1 MSWKKHFT
9 VYNNTNQKSSRKSK
23 GSVEGYNT
31 RFQSWLPEVYS
42 GMPNRIERYMQYDQ
56 MDMDVEINMALD
68 TIAEFSTQIDDET
81 ELPFTIKYKKEPTD
95 TETKVLNN
103 ALTQWCNINEWDR
116 RIFKTFRNVI
126 KYGDQP
132 FIRDPE
138 TWELMYVN
146 PQDVTGVVI
155 NESEGKNPAQY
166 ILRNLDLNLQDKTAT
181 TPIAVNRNAG
191 STTQSPFSSARTG
204 ASTSYNT
211 NVTSLNTTQEEFNV
225 DSSNVIHVA
234 LSEGMDANYPFGSSI
249 LDSVFKTYKQKE
261 LLEDSLIIYRVQR
274 APERRVFYIDTGD
287 MPPHRATAFLEQM
300 KMEVH
305 QKRIPNKTGGGSSIM
320 DAQYNPMCLT
330 LDTKIPLLDG
340 RTLELNELIS
350 EYQNG
355 KENWAYSCDPETGK
369 IVPGVI
375 TWAGVTRK
383 NAEVVKLTFDNGK
396 TLTVTPDHKIPVFG
410 KGFVEAQNLTP
421 EDSLISFETRGEKL
435 PSSNNDTTYTQVF
448 DHEEKEWKFVHR
460 LVAGYFR
467 KLNQHQEFTYILEGN
482 KNVVHHKDFNRY
494 NNDPRNLQWMNAED
508 HFKFHGDTNFW
519 NSVTPEEADRVK
531 NKIRKTLQDRWNNL
545 SNDQREK
552 ELNKILDTQMKAVWL
567 RQNDPVYKEN
577 YRKNIG
583 ESRLK
588 FLEKNSNFVKDGW
601 YKGTKT
607 YQENYLNQNKNYSFR
622 MIQIIAETV
631 KKYNSNKKETIHLLS
646 NNQEF
651 LNEIEINNPSD
662 DPKKNCKIIYDKVTN
677 TTLDKTLWHF
687 GYKGWKDFKEKLNV
701 FNHRLVKIEYLNNSQ
716 DTGTITIDGNER
728 WHDYHTFATDSGIF
742 VKNSILEDYF
752 FSQTCLSLGT
762 NIPLLDGRELPLSE
776 IIDEYH
782 QGKENWVY
790 GLSDKTHELE
800 AAKITWAGI
809 TRKNAKVL
817 KVVLDNGESV
827 IATPDHRF
835 ITRDGKEVEAKDLDI
850 GDSLM
855 PLTLMKGY
863 SGPNQNNKK
872 YMRYVSN
879 NDGKRKFVHST
890 IANKPIGKDTQVH
903 HKDFDSFNNNPSNL
917 QIMKTEDHIQL
928 HKEIGTYSLTTMW
941 KDPEGRKKLI
951 AGMRKMYDNA
961 DEEFMKKISE
971 RNRKNTISYWNNLD
985 EDIKNKK
992 IEAIKDLQKYV
1003 SDKKRINYDINMF
1016 NAMVECFDNGYT
1028 SVKTLSKELRTYQKF
1043 IDAYNNAN
1051 PYIIRD
1057 KQHKEKLC
1065 VTDTTLNKIVN
1076 VVGYR
1081 TFGNWKEEYT
1091 NIPKFSNKKISRQ
1104 NHKIV
1109 DIIELEDTI
1118 DTGDITIESDSD
1130 SHWFG
1135 LSSGIYVHNS
1145 EGRGSKVEVLP
1156 GGQSLGEIE
1165 DLLFF
1170 SDKLMRGLRV
1180 PNSYMPQQS
1189 SNDSGMN
1196 FTDGR
1201 VGTAFIQEFRFNK
1214 YCLRL
1219 QNTIQPVF
1227 DREFKRFMKN
1237 RGFNIDS
1244 SMFELQFPEPQ
1255 SFSDYRQIE
1264 LDSAKAGVFAQLEGV
1279 DYLSRRFILKKYL
1292 GLSDSE
1298 ILENERLYQ
1307 EENPEISGSAAEP
1320 GMEDIGLRGGDDFD
1334 EDIDLDD
1341 FDDDGIGDEE
1351 GLDSPISGAEGAEDP
1366 PEQGQT

>member
-9 VYNNTNQKSSRKSK
+9 VYNNTNGKSSKNSR

-68 TIAEFSTQIDDET
+68 TIAEFSTQIDEET

-95 TETKVLNN
+95 TETKVLNK
-103 ALTQWCNINEWDR
+103 ALSQWCNINEWDK

-211 NVTSLNTTQEEFNV
+211 NVTSLNTTQEEYHV

-234 LSEGMDANYPFGSSI
+234 LSEGMDANYPFGNSI

-261 LLEDSLIIYRVQR
+261 LLEDALIIYRVQR

-287 MPPHRATAFLEQM
+287 MPPHRAAAFLEKM

-320 DAQYNPMCLT
+320 DAQYNPM
-330 LDTKIPLLDG
+330 
-340 RTLELNELIS
+340 
-350 EYQNG
+350 
-355 KENWAYSCDPETGK
+355 
-369 IVPGVI
+369 
-375 TWAGVTRK
+375 
-383 NAEVVKLTFDNGK
+383 
-396 TLTVTPDHKIPVFG
+396 
-410 KGFVEAQNLTP
+410 
-421 EDSLISFETRGEKL
+421 
-435 PSSNNDTTYTQVF
+435 
-448 DHEEKEWKFVHR
+448 
-460 LVAGYFR
+460 
-467 KLNQHQEFTYILEGN
+467 
-482 KNVVHHKDFNRY
+482 
-494 NNDPRNLQWMNAED
+494 
-508 HFKFHGDTNFW
+508 
-519 NSVTPEEADRVK
+519 
-531 NKIRKTLQDRWNNL
+531 
-545 SNDQREK
+545 
-552 ELNKILDTQMKAVWL
+552 
-567 RQNDPVYKEN
+567 
-577 YRKNIG
+577 
-583 ESRLK
+583 
-588 FLEKNSNFVKDGW
+588 
-601 YKGTKT
+601 
-607 YQENYLNQNKNYSFR
+607 
-622 MIQIIAETV
+622 
-631 KKYNSNKKETIHLLS
+631 
-646 NNQEF
+646 
-651 LNEIEINNPSD
+651 
-662 DPKKNCKIIYDKVTN
+662 
-677 TTLDKTLWHF
+677 
-687 GYKGWKDFKEKLNV
+687 
-701 FNHRLVKIEYLNNSQ
+701 
-716 DTGTITIDGNER
+716 
-728 WHDYHTFATDSGIF
+728 
-742 VKNSILEDYF
+742 SILEDYF
-752 FSQTCLSLGT
+752 FNQTCLSLDT
-762 NIPLLDGRELPLSE
+762 NIPLLDGRELTLNE

-790 GLSDKTHELE
+790 GLSDKTHEFE

-817 KVVLDNGESV
+817 KVILNNEESV
-827 IATPDHRF
+827 ITTPDHRF
-835 ITRDGKEVEAKDLDI
+835 ITRDGEEVEAKDLSI

-855 PLTLMKGY
+855 PLTL
-863 SGPNQNNKK
+863 
-872 YMRYVSN
+872 
-879 NDGKRKFVHST
+879 T
-890 IANKPIGKDTQVH
+890 
-903 HKDFDSFNNNPSNL
+903 
-917 QIMKTEDHIQL
+917 
-928 HKEIGTYSLTTMW
+928 KEQ
-941 KDPEGRKKLI
+941 
-951 AGMRKMYDNA
+951 YDY
-961 DEEFMKKISE
+961 KI
-971 RNRKNTISYWNNLD
+971 I
-985 EDIKNKK
+985 
-992 IEAIKDLQKYV
+992 
-1003 SDKKRINYDINMF
+1003 
-1016 NAMVECFDNGYT
+1016 
-1028 SVKTLSKELRTYQKF
+1028 
-1043 IDAYNNAN
+1043 
-1051 PYIIRD
+1051 
-1057 KQHKEKLC
+1057 
-1065 VTDTTLNKIVN
+1065 
-1076 VVGYR
+1076 
-1081 TFGNWKEEYT
+1081 
-1091 NIPKFSNKKISRQ
+1091 
-1104 NHKIV
+1104 
-1109 DIIELEDTI
+1109 DIIELEYTI
-1118 DTGDITIESDSD
+1118 DTGDITIESDSN

-1156 GGQSLGEIE
+1156 GGQCIALDTKIKLLDGRDLELSEIIKEYEQGKENWVYSVDPITGKIVGGPITWAGVTRKNAEVVKVTLDNGESVITTPDHKFLLRNGEYKEAALLNSGDSLMPHYERKAPIINGKNDYTQVFDNEKQKWEFVHRKIANQFKTNIVEEFRYKSEFNELPAKTIHHKDHNRHNNNPDNLCFMNSKDHYIYHSDCGFTKENQIKGTIAAKERMEYLKENNPESVLERNKKFSESLKKYINSLPEEEKMERFEILKKYSKYGSEILNKKIKEDSEFRENFGNLISQGQKKSKNEKPDIWRKRSDNIKRLNSERMKSDEYKENILKNQRIKYSDLMFDIIISYMNKNNYTRNELISKLNNDDTFIKEFKKINEITKAANFENNGEFKLQHLIGILKYNNYKNWKEFKKDLQTEFYNHKVVSVELLDYRIDTGDITVDGDEIYHNYHNFSISAGIFISNSLGEIE

-1219 QNTIQPVF
+1219 QNTMQPVF

-1307 EENPEISGSAAEP
+1307 EENPEISGSASEG
-1320 GMEDIGLRGGDDFD
+1320 GMDEIGLRGGDDFD
-1334 EDIDLDD
+1334 EDIDLEDMGDD
-1341 FDDDGIGDEE
+1341 FGDDE
-1351 GLDSPISGAEGAEDP
+1351 GGLESPISGAEGAEEP
-1366 PEQGQT
+1366 PEEGQT

>member
-9 VYNNTNQKSSRKSK
+9 VYNNTNGKSSKNSR

-68 TIAEFSTQIDDET
+68 TIAEFSTQIDEET

-95 TETKVLNN
+95 TETKVLNK
-103 ALTQWCNINEWDR
+103 ALSQWCNINEWDK

-211 NVTSLNTTQEEFNV
+211 NVTSLNTTQEEYHV

-234 LSEGMDANYPFGSSI
+234 LSEGMDANYPFGNSI

-261 LLEDSLIIYRVQR
+261 LLEDALIIYRVQR

-287 MPPHRATAFLEQM
+287 MPPHRAAAFLEKM

-383 NAEVVKLTFDNGK
+383 NAEVIKLTFDNGK

-421 EDSLISFETRGEKL
+421 EDSLISFETRFEKL
-435 PSSNNDTTYTQVF
+435 PSSDNDTTYTQVF
-448 DHEEKEWKFVHR
+448 DHKEKEWKFVHR

-467 KLNQHQEFTYILEGN
+467 RLNQHQEFTYILEGN
-482 KNVVHHKDFNRY
+482 KNAVHHKDFNRY

-508 HFKFHGDTNFW
+508 HFKFNGDTNFW
-519 NSVTPEEADRVK
+519 NSITPEETDRVK

-545 SNDQREK
+545 SNEQREK
-552 ELNKILDTQMKAVWL
+552 ELNKILDNQKKAVWS
-567 RQNDPVYKEN
+567 RQNEPVYKEN
-577 YRKNIG
+577 YRKNARA
-583 ESRLK
+583 SRLK
-588 FLEKNSNFVKDGW
+588 FLEKNPNFIKDV
-601 YKGTKT
+601 YHKNTKT
-607 YQENYLNQNKNYSFR
+607 DQENYPNQNKNYSFR
-622 MIQIIAETV
+622 MLQIIAETV
-631 KKYNSNKKETIHLLS
+631 RKHNSNKKETIQLLS

-651 LNEIEINNPSD
+651 LNEIKVNNPSD
-662 DPKKNCKIIYDKVTN
+662 PKNNCKTIHDKVTN

-687 GYKGWKDFKEKLNV
+687 GYKGWSDFKEKLNV
-701 FNHRLVKIEYLNNSQ
+701 FNHRLVKIEYLDNTQ

-728 WHDYHTFATDSGIF
+728 WHDYHTFATNSGIF

-752 FSQTCLSLGT
+752 FNQT
-762 NIPLLDGRELPLSE
+762 
-776 IIDEYH
+776 
-782 QGKENWVY
+782 
-790 GLSDKTHELE
+790 
-800 AAKITWAGI
+800 
-809 TRKNAKVL
+809 
-817 KVVLDNGESV
+817 
-827 IATPDHRF
+827 
-835 ITRDGKEVEAKDLDI
+835 
-850 GDSLM
+850 
-855 PLTLMKGY
+855 
-863 SGPNQNNKK
+863 
-872 YMRYVSN
+872 
-879 NDGKRKFVHST
+879 
-890 IANKPIGKDTQVH
+890 
-903 HKDFDSFNNNPSNL
+903 
-917 QIMKTEDHIQL
+917 
-928 HKEIGTYSLTTMW
+928 
-941 KDPEGRKKLI
+941 
-951 AGMRKMYDNA
+951 
-961 DEEFMKKISE
+961 
-971 RNRKNTISYWNNLD
+971 
-985 EDIKNKK
+985 
-992 IEAIKDLQKYV
+992 
-1003 SDKKRINYDINMF
+1003 
-1016 NAMVECFDNGYT
+1016 
-1028 SVKTLSKELRTYQKF
+1028 
-1043 IDAYNNAN
+1043 
-1051 PYIIRD
+1051 
-1057 KQHKEKLC
+1057 
-1065 VTDTTLNKIVN
+1065 
-1076 VVGYR
+1076 
-1081 TFGNWKEEYT
+1081 
-1091 NIPKFSNKKISRQ
+1091 
-1104 NHKIV
+1104 
-1109 DIIELEDTI
+1109 
-1118 DTGDITIESDSD
+1118 
-1130 SHWFG
+1130 
-1135 LSSGIYVHNS
+1135 S

-1219 QNTIQPVF
+1219 QNTMQPVF

-1307 EENPEISGSAAEP
+1307 EENPEISGSASES
-1320 GMEDIGLRGGDDFD
+1320 GMDDIGLRGGDDFD
-1334 EDIDLDD
+1334 EDIDLENMGDD
-1341 FDDDGIGDEE
+1341 FGDDE
-1351 GLDSPISGAEGAEDP
+1351 GGLESPISGAEGAEET
-1366 PEQGQT
+1366 PEEGQT

>member
-9 VYNNTNQKSSRKSK
+9 VYNNTNGKSSRNSK

-68 TIAEFSTQIDDET
+68 TIAEFSTQIDEET

-95 TETKVLNN
+95 TETKVLNK
-103 ALTQWCNINEWDR
+103 ALSQWCNINEWDK

-211 NVTSLNTTQEEFNV
+211 NVTSLNTTQEEYHV

-234 LSEGMDANYPFGSSI
+234 LSEGMDANYPFGNSI

-287 MPPHRATAFLEQM
+287 MPPHRAAAFLEKM

-350 EYQNG
+350 EYQSG
-355 KENWAYSCDPETGK
+355 KENWAYSCNPETGK

-383 NAEVVKLTFDNGK
+383 NAKIIKLTFDNGK
-396 TLTVTPDHKIPVFG
+396 TLSVTPDHKIPVFG
-410 KGFVEAQNLTP
+410 KGFVEAQHLTP
-421 EDSLISFETRGEKL
+421 NDSLISFETRFEKL

-448 DHEEKEWKFVHR
+448 DHEAKEWKFVHR
-460 LVAGYFR
+460 VVAGYFR
-467 KLNQHQEFTYILEGN
+467 ELNQHQEFTYIIEGH

-494 NNDPRNLQWMNAED
+494 NNDPRNLQWMNVED

-519 NSVTPEEADRVK
+519 NSVTPEEAYREN
-531 NKIRKTLQDRWNNL
+531 NKIRKILQERWNNL
-545 SNDQREK
+545 SNEQREK
-552 ELNKILDTQMKAVWL
+552 ELDKILNAQKKAVWL
-567 RQNDPVYKEN
+567 RVNDPVYKEN
-577 YRKNIG
+577 YRKNMRA
-583 ESRLK
+583 SRLK
-588 FLEKNSNFVKDGW
+588 FLEENPNFIKDVWHKNV
-601 YKGTKT
+601 KT
-607 YQENYLNQNKNYSFR
+607 YGENYPNQSKNYSFR
-622 MIQIIAETV
+622 MLQIIAETV
-631 KKYNSNKKETIHLLS
+631 KKYNSNKKETIQLLN

-651 LNEIEINNPSD
+651 LNEIKINNPI
-662 DPKKNCKIIYDKVTN
+662 DPKKNCKILYDRVTN
-677 TTLDKTLWHF
+677 TTLDKTLRHF
-687 GYKGWKDFKEKLNV
+687 GYHDWKDFKEKLNV
-701 FNHRLVKIEYLNNSQ
+701 FNHRLVKIEYLNETQ

-752 FSQTCLSLGT
+752 FNQT
-762 NIPLLDGRELPLSE
+762 
-776 IIDEYH
+776 
-782 QGKENWVY
+782 
-790 GLSDKTHELE
+790 
-800 AAKITWAGI
+800 
-809 TRKNAKVL
+809 
-817 KVVLDNGESV
+817 
-827 IATPDHRF
+827 
-835 ITRDGKEVEAKDLDI
+835 
-850 GDSLM
+850 
-855 PLTLMKGY
+855 
-863 SGPNQNNKK
+863 
-872 YMRYVSN
+872 
-879 NDGKRKFVHST
+879 
-890 IANKPIGKDTQVH
+890 
-903 HKDFDSFNNNPSNL
+903 
-917 QIMKTEDHIQL
+917 
-928 HKEIGTYSLTTMW
+928 
-941 KDPEGRKKLI
+941 
-951 AGMRKMYDNA
+951 
-961 DEEFMKKISE
+961 
-971 RNRKNTISYWNNLD
+971 
-985 EDIKNKK
+985 
-992 IEAIKDLQKYV
+992 
-1003 SDKKRINYDINMF
+1003 
-1016 NAMVECFDNGYT
+1016 
-1028 SVKTLSKELRTYQKF
+1028 
-1043 IDAYNNAN
+1043 
-1051 PYIIRD
+1051 
-1057 KQHKEKLC
+1057 
-1065 VTDTTLNKIVN
+1065 
-1076 VVGYR
+1076 
-1081 TFGNWKEEYT
+1081 
-1091 NIPKFSNKKISRQ
+1091 
-1104 NHKIV
+1104 
-1109 DIIELEDTI
+1109 
-1118 DTGDITIESDSD
+1118 
-1130 SHWFG
+1130 
-1135 LSSGIYVHNS
+1135 S

-1219 QNTIQPVF
+1219 QNTMQPVF

-1298 ILENERLYQ
+1298 ILENERLLQ
-1307 EENPEISGSAAEP
+1307 QENPKISGNAEEA
-1320 GMEDIGLRGGDDFD
+1320 GMGDIGLRGGDDFD
-1334 EDIDLDD
+1334 EDIDLEDMGGEDFGDD
-1341 FDDDGIGDEE
+1341 EG
-1351 GLDSPISGAEGAEDP
+1351 GLDSPITGAEGAEEP
-1366 PEQGQT
+1366 PEEGQT